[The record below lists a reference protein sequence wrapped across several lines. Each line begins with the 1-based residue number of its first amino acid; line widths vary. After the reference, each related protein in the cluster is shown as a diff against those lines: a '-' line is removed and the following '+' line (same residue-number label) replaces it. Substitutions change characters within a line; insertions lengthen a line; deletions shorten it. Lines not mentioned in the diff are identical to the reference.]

1 MKIQKNEAL
10 MSYLR
15 PYCHVNALGHD
26 WQGVLKRD
34 LENCKDEVLAQSVK
48 KEMLEAIYNNGVG
61 LSEMENNTGWDFE
74 SEKELVDWFANLW
87 AHIYDE
93 DSKEVFTKLTSN
105 GREC

>member
-1 MKIQKNEAL
+1 

-48 KEMLEAIYNNGVG
+48 KKCWKQYTTM
-61 LSEMENNTGWDFE
+61 
-74 SEKELVDWFANLW
+74 ELV
-87 AHIYDE
+87 
-93 DSKEVFTKLTSN
+93 
-105 GREC
+105 